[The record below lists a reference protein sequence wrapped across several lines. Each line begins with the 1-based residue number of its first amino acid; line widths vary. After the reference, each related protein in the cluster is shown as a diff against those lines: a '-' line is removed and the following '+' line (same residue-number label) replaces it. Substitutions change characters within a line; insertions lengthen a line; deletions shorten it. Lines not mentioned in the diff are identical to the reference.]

1 MTVGE
6 YKTKLRN
13 ALEAY
18 YKMDV
23 CERSLNYIIAI
34 HNCLKAISDAEE
46 GELNSAEMKAWNA
59 AMVNE
64 DGSIGGH
71 WSISDT
77 SPLMRDLEINVSSI
91 TPEIWNTTMNMM
103 YSDYCGVAR
112 RYGVDI
118 PEFYGSLA
126 KAFLLDKDGP
136 KPTKKLAEYY
146 EHIVV

>member
-23 CERSLNYIIAI
+23 CERSLNCIIAI
-34 HNCLKAISDAEE
+34 HNCLKAISDTEE

-77 SPLMRDLEINVSSI
+77 SPLMRDTEINVSSI

-103 YSDYCGVAR
+103 YSDYRGVAR
-112 RYGVDI
+112 HYGVDI

-146 EHIVV
+146 KHIVV

>member
-13 ALEAY
+13 ALDAY

-23 CERSLNYIIAI
+23 CERSLNVITAI
-34 HNCLKAISDAEE
+34 LNCMRAMDSVDEE
-46 GELNSAEMKAWNA
+46 GSLTTKDIQSWNA
-59 AMVNE
+59 AMVND
-64 DGSIGGH
+64 DGTTGGH

-77 SPLMRDLEINVSSI
+77 SPLMRDLEKSI
-91 TPEIWNTTMNMM
+91 TPEIWNVTMNMM
-103 YSDYCGVAR
+103 YSDYCEVAR

-136 KPTKKLAEYY
+136 KPGKKLAEYY